1 MYENI
6 NKPIEYKIEAL
17 RIAICR
23 ADNHS
28 NGDIETESRID
39 DMQAE
44 LLQLEDR
51 RDTEETARQ
60 TKPRPK
66 PAAILWPPF

>member
-1 MYENI
+1 MYKNI

-17 RIAICR
+17 RIAITR

-28 NGDIETESRID
+28 NGDIATESRID

-44 LLQLEDR
+44 LLQLEG
-51 RDTEETARQ
+51 EE
-60 TKPRPK
+60 
-66 PAAILWPPF
+66 